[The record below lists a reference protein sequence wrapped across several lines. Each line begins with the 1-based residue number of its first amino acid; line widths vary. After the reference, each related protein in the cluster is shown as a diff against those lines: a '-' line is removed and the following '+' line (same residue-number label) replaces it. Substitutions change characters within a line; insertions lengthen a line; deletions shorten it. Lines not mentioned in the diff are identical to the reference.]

1 MARHRGRGEG
11 GVQQL
16 PSGSWRA
23 TYCRVIDG
31 KRHRE
36 TSTHRTKSEALDW
49 LSEKRGTT
57 PTTTGTLGEWLDIWL
72 ALYKS
77 RVQPNTFRTNA
88 GRVKK
93 HIRPGLGHVKMKDLT
108 PILVEHWLVKFQDEM
123 GQGEAFRCGKV
134 LRTAL
139 YAAVKKG
146 LISQSPFSNTRVTLP
161 KEPEADTTA
170 LTREELA
177 RLIAAAGDEAWVYR
191 LWVDLGCRPSE
202 LFALT
207 WEDFDGTCISITK
220 SLDRTTCKVKETKT
234 KRSRRRLPIT
244 KMNADALREVRAAR
258 TPLPTDLIFPA
269 AEGGPWWVGNF
280 TKYRWNKLVA
290 KAGLIGHS
298 PYVLRHTCATLLL
311 AAGVSIKTVS
321 ERLGHEDITTTLKTY
336 VHLMPGDQE
345 RATEAMGD
353 ILSSSTR
360 VPHEG
365 NSTRGPK

>member
-1 MARHRGRGEG
+1 M
-11 GVQQL
+11 QQL

-108 PILVEHWLVKFQDEM
+108 PILVEHWLVKFQAEL
-123 GQGEAFRCGKV
+123 GPGEAFKCGQV

-146 LISQSPFSNTRVTLP
+146 LISQSPFTGMRVTLP
-161 KEPEADTTA
+161 KQPEADTTA

-177 RLIAAAGDEAWVYR
+177 RLIAAAGDEAWAYR

-202 LFALT
+202 FFALT
-207 WEDFDGTCISITK
+207 WADFDGTCISITK

-234 KRSRRRLPIT
+234 KRSRRTLPIS
-244 KMNADALREVRAAR
+244 KSNADALQKVRAAR
-258 TPLPTDLIFPA
+258 TTLPTDLIFPA
-269 AEGGPWWVGNF
+269 PGGGYWWSSN
-280 TKYRWNKLVA
+280 YSRNRWSKIVK
-290 KAGLIGHS
+290 KAGLASVS

-311 AAGVSIKTVS
+311 GAGVSIKTVS
-321 ERLGHEDITTTLKTY
+321 ERLGHEDITTTLRTY

-345 RATEAMGD
+345 KAAEAIGE
-353 ILSSSTR
+353 ILANSTR
-360 VPHEG
+360 VPHEA
-365 NSTRGPK
+365 NSTHRPK